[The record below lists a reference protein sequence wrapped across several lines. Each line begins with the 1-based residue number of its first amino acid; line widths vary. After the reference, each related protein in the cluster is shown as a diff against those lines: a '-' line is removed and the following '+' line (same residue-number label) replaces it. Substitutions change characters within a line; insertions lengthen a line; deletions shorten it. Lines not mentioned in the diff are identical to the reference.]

1 MNMKRL
7 TIICIFTLLS
17 AAAVVAQPRRVTS
30 MDAGWRFHLGDVAD
44 AQMPAF
50 SDGDWRKLNVPHDWS
65 IEGENLRD
73 NPGGGSIGF
82 FPTGLGWYRKTF
94 DVKTFDKKKR
104 YSIEFDG
111 VYMNSTVWINGH
123 ELVRG
128 PTATQASPTT

>member
-82 FPTGLGWYRKTF
+82 FPIIFYLQLHFSALVDIIF
-94 DVKTFDKKKR
+94 DSVDN
-104 YSIEFDG
+104 IER
-111 VYMNSTVWINGH
+111 T
-123 ELVRG
+123 L
-128 PTATQASPTT
+128 